1 MVRGSER
8 RKDVGAMAER
18 IARPQWS
25 DDACA
30 GTTCRRFDPITNKCV
45 ESAGDYYDLSSLKTQ
60 VKRHDQHNH
69 SLSKANVSTFAF
81 IVPRF
86 RLLLRST
93 ISPFPPALL
102 FSCVTHSTR
111 HDNHDPPLTN
121 TTKPRCNPAPTLNPK
136 P

>member
-60 VKRHDQHNH
+60 VTRHDQQDHL
-69 SLSKANVSTFAF
+69 LSKANVSAFAF
-81 IVPRF
+81 IVQNKGFDLCIHCDFCIRCPKVSTF
-86 RLLLRST
+86 APLHQFSISTGITFLLCYSFNAT
-93 ISPFPPALL
+93 
-102 FSCVTHSTR
+102 
-111 HDNHDPPLTN
+111 
-121 TTKPRCNPAPTLNPK
+121 
-136 P
+136 

>member
-1 MVRGSER
+1 MEEEMVRGSER

-60 VKRHDQHNH
+60 VTRHDQHNH
-69 SLSKANVSTFAF
+69 SLSKAKVSTFAIIVTFAF
-81 IVPRF
+81 IAQNKGFDLCIHCPEVSTFAPLHQF
-86 RLLLRST
+86 SISTGTSFLLCYSFNAT
-93 ISPFPPALL
+93 
-102 FSCVTHSTR
+102 
-111 HDNHDPPLTN
+111 
-121 TTKPRCNPAPTLNPK
+121 
-136 P
+136 